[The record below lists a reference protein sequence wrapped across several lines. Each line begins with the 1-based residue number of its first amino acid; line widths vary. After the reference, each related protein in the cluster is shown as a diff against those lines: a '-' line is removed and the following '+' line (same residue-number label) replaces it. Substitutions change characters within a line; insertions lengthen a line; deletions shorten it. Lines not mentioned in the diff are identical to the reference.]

1 MWVLFFVWV
10 FVGLGLRL
18 PCIYGFAISSS
29 TPDSKYP
36 CKADQMRAST

>member
-18 PCIYGFAISSS
+18 PYIYGCAISSS

-36 CKADQMRAST
+36 L